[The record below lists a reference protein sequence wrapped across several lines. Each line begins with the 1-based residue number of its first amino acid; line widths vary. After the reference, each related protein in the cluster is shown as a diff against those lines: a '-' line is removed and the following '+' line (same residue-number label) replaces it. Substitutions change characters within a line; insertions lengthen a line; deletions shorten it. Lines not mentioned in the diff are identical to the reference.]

1 MSSLIRKQSRLMS
14 LLEAKSNALIGYL
27 VAVAANYVVLPW
39 WGFEVSVRASFEI
52 GVVFFLISVARS
64 YIMRRIFNR

>member
-1 MSSLIRKQSRLMS
+1 
-14 LLEAKSNALIGYL
+14 
-27 VAVAANYVVLPW
+27 
-39 WGFEVSVRASFEI
+39 VRASFEI